1 MEASVGGSGLRVVAM
16 FDYRTILADLEAL
29 YYAASEIEGWDKN
42 QAATFI
48 RVGEYGLALEE
59 IAYAYLNSATP
70 MPGHLF
76 QIFERLAVQMELEGD
91 EEYEDVAQLRAET
104 KARLA

>member
-1 MEASVGGSGLRVVAM
+1 
-16 FDYRTILADLEAL
+16 
-29 YYAASEIEGWDKN
+29 
-42 QAATFI
+42 
-48 RVGEYGLALEE
+48 
-59 IAYAYLNSATP
+59 